1 VTGAEVWRTD
11 EHGTL
16 TITWDAAGNPAVIGE
31 R

>member
-1 VTGAEVWRTD
+1 VTGAEAWRTD

-16 TITWDAAGNPAVIGE
+16 TITWDANADPSVTGE